1 MIAAFDRSM
10 LWYLACLAMGT
21 ALCAYCIKL
30 AAESEAQVKRDMLL
44 REAVRMFRRMGQHDA
59 LIQRVES
66 LEKQVEAMHAQ
77 LQAQAQ
83 VGEEVCHEVCNE
95 EGVFEFLGTALGT
108 AQKLD

>member
-1 MIAAFDRSM
+1 M
-10 LWYLACLAMGT
+10 LWFLACLAIGT
-21 ALCAYCIKL
+21 ALCAYCIRL
-30 AAESEAQVKRDMLL
+30 AVESEAQVKRDMLL
-44 REAVRMFRRMGQHDA
+44 RQAVCMFRRVGQQDV
-59 LIQRVES
+59 LLQRLAS